1 MHMKHIL
8 PILTLTTL
16 AAAASAQAAA
26 PAGLSYNRIEFSSQR
41 LSGDTAYVLSAQA
54 MLGASN
60 FIVKATST
68 VGGDTAN
75 GTDSV
80 SLGYVFKN
88 FAFGTDATL
97 AVGSNENYTIQ
108 LRKDIGNNL
117 EVGALFNRT
126 PDNDVWGLE
135 LAYNLSK
142 QIQVAVGYADIGEGH
157 ITALSARYNF

>member
-26 PAGLSYNRIEFSSQR
+26 PAGLSYNRIEFSSQSF
-41 LSGDTAYVLSAQA
+41 SGDVSYVLSAQA

-60 FIVKATST
+60 FIVKATTT
-68 VGGDTAN
+68 VGGDTIN
-75 GTDSV
+75 GSDSV
-80 SLGYVFKN
+80 SIGYVFKN

-97 AVGSNENYTIQ
+97 SIGSNENYSIQ

-117 EVGALFNRT
+117 EAGVLVNRT

-142 QIQVAVGYADIGEGH
+142 QIQVAVGYADIGDGH
-157 ITALSARYNF
+157 VTAFSARYNF